1 MTEPSYTDPA
11 YPEPP
16 SGPPGYA
23 EPVLSPPLWFEALD
37 EARAEAAPRFGSAPP
52 AATAAPN
59 LLKPPPVPVNRMP
72 MAPPP
77 VGLPD
82 PPVAAP
88 RPAPGAPPIPAD
100 PDAEDLFGWDF
111 DQSAAAEPLWP
122 DEQLPP
128 WRKLWFKVTVVVT
141 VLLVAG
147 VAAVFVLADDP
158 KEAPPPPAP
167 SQAPAVAVDPQ
178 NLAALQ
184 PRDVAA
190 AAYEGRLQVTWSAPE
205 RTDGVVGYFAASQTP
220 AGDLL
225 DRVLVDNGELVAV
238 FSGPAAAADACV
250 VVTTVV
256 RGEPALMLAK
266 SEPVCPGK
274 PASPAPSGG
283 ASPAPGASAPAG
295 SAPASAPPASA
306 PPASAPAGAAP
317 GEGSSDDQMMPGT
330 VPGE

>member
-23 EPVLSPPLWFEALD
+23 GTGVASPLWFEELD
-37 EARAEAAPRFGSAPP
+37 EAPAEAVPRFGSAP

-59 LLKPPPVPVNRMP
+59 LLKPPPVPLNRMS

-77 VGLPD
+77 VRLPD
-82 PPVAAP
+82 PRPAC
-88 RPAPGAPPIPAD
+88 PAPGSGGASGPVRS
-100 PDAEDLFGWDF
+100 DAEDLFGWDF

-178 NLAALQ
+178 NLAALSRATSPP
-184 PRDVAA
+184 PRTRTAPSDLVRSRAHGRRGRVLRRVA
-190 AAYEGRLQVTWSAPE
+190 
-205 RTDGVVGYFAASQTP
+205 DP

-256 RGEPALMLAK
+256 RGEP
-266 SEPVCPGK
+266 P
-274 PASPAPSGG
+274 
-283 ASPAPGASAPAG
+283 
-295 SAPASAPPASA
+295 
-306 PPASAPAGAAP
+306 
-317 GEGSSDDQMMPGT
+317 
-330 VPGE
+330 

>member
-1 MTEPSYTDPA
+1 MTGPSYADPA

-16 SGPPGYA
+16 SGGPGYA
-23 EPVLSPPLWFEALD
+23 EPVLSPPLWFEALE
-37 EARAEAAPRFGSAPP
+37 EARAEAAPGSGPAP

-59 LLKPPPVPVNRMP
+59 LLKPPPVPLNRMS

-82 PPVAAP
+82 PPEAVAP
-88 RPAPGAPPIPAD
+88 RPAPAAAPAAPLPAD
-100 PDAEDLFGWDF
+100 PNAEDLFGWDF

-128 WRKLWFKVTVVVT
+128 WRKLWFKITVVVT

-250 VVTTVV
+250 VVTTMV

-283 ASPAPGASAPAG
+283 ASPAPSASAPAG

-306 PPASAPAGAAP
+306 PAGAP
-317 GEGSSDDQMMPGT
+317 SDEGSSDDQMMPGT